1 MSCIPRKY
9 FNGAMS
15 EKPNTRLSGRYSGC
29 KTQDI
34 QDVRIEFT
42 QSLRALH
49 GLISQNLKILVSVS

>member
-1 MSCIPRKY
+1 
-9 FNGAMS
+9 MS